1 MIFFTNI
8 RRIVKS
14 KAPYINLRCNFKA
27 LLFGVK
33 VFVMDMQDMKFIL
46 YIEKFMRFL
55 FQQLPS
61 LKDRETIKN
70 RNKNAIALANY
81 SYK

>member
-1 MIFFTNI
+1 
-8 RRIVKS
+8 
-14 KAPYINLRCNFKA
+14 
-27 LLFGVK
+27 
-33 VFVMDMQDMKFIL
+33 MDMQDMKFIL
-46 YIEKFMRFL
+46 YIEKVMRFL

>member
-1 MIFFTNI
+1 
-8 RRIVKS
+8 
-14 KAPYINLRCNFKA
+14 
-27 LLFGVK
+27 
-33 VFVMDMQDMKFIL
+33 MKFIVC
-46 YIEKFMRFL
+46 IDKVIRIL

-81 SYK
+81 S

>member
-1 MIFFTNI
+1 MILFTNI

-14 KAPYINLRCNFKA
+14 KAPFTNLRRNFKA
-27 LLFGVK
+27 LLFRIK
-33 VFVMDMQDMKFIL
+33 VFATGIQNMKFIV
-46 YIEKFMRFL
+46 YIDKVIRIL

-70 RNKNAIALANY
+70 RNKNAIAVTNY
-81 SYK
+81 S

>member
-1 MIFFTNI
+1 MILFTNI

-14 KAPYINLRCNFKA
+14 KAPYTNLTCNFKA
-27 LLFGVK
+27 LSFGIK
-33 VFVMDMQDMKFIL
+33 VFVMGIQNMKFIL
-46 YIEKFMRFL
+46 YIDKVMRLL

-81 SYK
+81 S